1 MSEGRT
7 PLVGEVVPN
16 LNPPEGELL
25 QLKILGLGFFLF
37 VVLGIEP
44 RASCLCSAIK
54 LCAQTL
60 GLAFLENTIIRSVL
74 HMSSLPQM
82 RETFEPSQEKVI
94 LEEALNSN
102 PSPSPPTPQKKNE
115 TRMFLRKIFFI

>member
-1 MSEGRT
+1 
-7 PLVGEVVPN
+7 
-16 LNPPEGELL
+16 
-25 QLKILGLGFFLF
+25 
-37 VVLGIEP
+37 
-44 RASCLCSAIK
+44 
-54 LCAQTL
+54 
-60 GLAFLENTIIRSVL
+60 LAFLENTIIRSVL